1 MLKII
6 TCCFELL
13 DDFCRHRIRRNPKL
27 VRRSRLL
34 LQELCRAA
42 VHFQRYDEDTLIRR
56 VWQECLKLARFK
68 SRRCVD
74 VDDDSFTLAC
84 NEIQEVVS
92 EGLCTESIAWRL
104 ASALAVFEE
113 EDVATFM
120 EQAKRKEASTSVSIR
135 EEGQSDEDFFGI
147 CRNEV
152 LTAVLSVLL
161 ENELIEDI
169 PIQDFDP
176 WFQIKR
182 YGYAAACF
190 RVSTSQDLDELN
202 EFLNPLNP
210 LDDEKDLDLLEHPS
224 FAVEAATDA
233 FLDVVKNGS
242 AGVGT
247 GGTSKTQLCRALA
260 AALRC
265 FLRCPATK
273 VLVAPVIGEMTR
285 ELSEESMNETEV
297 LQQAVEALKCCGAWP
312 AAMEVNGLETKDEQN
327 GVWEVYVE
335 VFMKAFRLWSSPASL
350 FSIKYTGRICVFQIE
365 GRHVLFKKRN
375 RIHRNSMMIFQ
386 SMNFGTICRNLRQIF
401 N

>member
-104 ASALAVFEE
+104 ASALAVFDE

-202 EFLNPLNP
+202 EFLNQLNP
-210 LDDEKDLDLLEHPS
+210 LDDGGDGDEKDLDFLEHPI
-224 FAVEAATDA
+224 FAVEAAGDA

-242 AGVGT
+242 VGT
-247 GGTSKTQLCRALA
+247 SESLQSKKQLCRALA

-285 ELSEESMNETEV
+285 ELSDELSMNETEV

-312 AAMEVNGLETKDEQN
+312 AAMEVNGLETNDEQKRC
-327 GVWEVYVE
+327 VWEGYAE
-335 VFMKAFRLWSSPASL
+335 VFVKAFRLWVDLMPVTYWYVESPS
-350 FSIKYTGRICVFQIE
+350 FPSSIKYTGH
-365 GRHVLFKKRN
+365 GHVLFSKKTGF
-375 RIHRNSMMIFQ
+375 IGI
-386 SMNFGTICRNLRQIF
+386 G
-401 N
+401 

>member
-1 MLKII
+1 M
-6 TCCFELL
+6 
-13 DDFCRHRIRRNPKL
+13 
-27 VRRSRLL
+27 RRSRLL

-56 VWQECLKLARFK
+56 VWQECQKLARFK

-74 VDDDSFTLAC
+74 LDDDSFTLAC

-104 ASALAVFEE
+104 ASALAVFDE
-113 EDVATFM
+113 EDVDTFM
-120 EQAKRKEASTSVSIR
+120 DQAFKEASTSVSIR

-190 RVSTSQDLDELN
+190 RVSASKDLDELN
-202 EFLNPLNP
+202 ELNQ
-210 LDDEKDLDLLEHPS
+210 LDDGGDGDERDLDLLEHPS
-224 FAVEAATDA
+224 FAVEAAGDA

-242 AGVGT
+242 VGT
-247 GGTSKTQLCRALA
+247 SESLQSKTQLCRALA

-273 VLVAPVIGEMTR
+273 VLVAPVIGEMTK
-285 ELSEESMNETEV
+285 ELSEELSMNETEV

-312 AAMEVNGLETKDEQN
+312 AAMEVNGETKDEQN
-327 GVWEVYVE
+327 GVW
-335 VFMKAFRLWSSPASL
+335 SPPASP
-350 FSIKYTGRICVFQIE
+350 E
-365 GRHVLFKKRN
+365 
-375 RIHRNSMMIFQ
+375 IHD
-386 SMNFGTICRNLRQIF
+386 LRVHELWDYLQYF
-401 N
+401 LAN

>member
-104 ASALAVFEE
+104 ASALAVFDE

-120 EQAKRKEASTSVSIR
+120 EQAKRKEASTTVSIR

-202 EFLNPLNP
+202 EFLNQLNP
-210 LDDEKDLDLLEHPS
+210 LDDGGDLDFLEHPS
-224 FAVEAATDA
+224 FAVEAAGDA
-233 FLDVVKNGS
+233 FLDVVKNGIGS
-242 AGVGT
+242 AGTV
-247 GGTSKTQLCRALA
+247 GTSKKQLCRALA

-285 ELSEESMNETEV
+285 ELSDELSMNETEV

-312 AAMEVNGLETKDEQN
+312 AAMEVNGLETKDEQKRC
-327 GVWEVYVE
+327 VWEVESPSFPFFHQVHGPHLC
-335 VFMKAFRLWSSPASL
+335 VPKRGSSCPLA
-350 FSIKYTGRICVFQIE
+350 
-365 GRHVLFKKRN
+365 KKN

-386 SMNFGTICRNLRQIF
+386 SMNFGTICRN
-401 N
+401 

>member
-1 MLKII
+1 MLKIT

-104 ASALAVFEE
+104 ASALAVFDE

-202 EFLNPLNP
+202 ELNQLNP
-210 LDDEKDLDLLEHPS
+210 LDDGGDLDFLEHPI

-242 AGVGT
+242 AGVGSV
-247 GGTSKTQLCRALA
+247 GTSKKQLCRALA

-285 ELSEESMNETEV
+285 ELSEELSMNESEV

-312 AAMEVNGLETKDEQN
+312 AAMEVNGLETKDEEN
-327 GVWEVYVE
+327 GVCVCVGGGVPQLPFFPSSTWATFVCS
-335 VFMKAFRLWSSPASL
+335 KARVVMSL
-350 FSIKYTGRICVFQIE
+350 S
-365 GRHVLFKKRN
+365 KKN

-386 SMNFGTICRNLRQIF
+386 SMNFGTICRNLRQI
-401 N
+401 

>member
-1 MLKII
+1 MLRII

-13 DDFCRHRIRRNPKL
+13 DYFCRHRIRRNPKL

-56 VWQECLKLARFK
+56 VWQECQKLARFK

-74 VDDDSFTLAC
+74 LDDDSFTLAC

-92 EGLCTESIAWRL
+92 EGLCTESVAWRL
-104 ASALAVFEE
+104 ASALAVFDK

-120 EQAKRKEASTSVSIR
+120 DQAFKEASTSVSIR

-147 CRNEV
+147 CRTEV

-190 RVSTSQDLDELN
+190 RVSNLKDSDFDELN
-202 EFLNPLNP
+202 ELNQ
-210 LDDEKDLDLLEHPS
+210 LDDGGDGDEKIHLDLLEHPTA
-224 FAVEAATDA
+224 AVEAAGAA
-233 FLDVVKNGS
+233 FLDAAKVESVESLK
-242 AGVGT
+242 
-247 GGTSKTQLCRALA
+247 SKTQLCRALA

-273 VLVAPVIGEMTR
+273 VLVAPVIGEMTK
-285 ELSEESMNETEV
+285 ELSEELSMNETEV

-327 GVWEVYVE
+327 SVWEVNV
-335 VFMKAFRLWSSPASL
+335 K
-350 FSIKYTGRICVFQIE
+350 
-365 GRHVLFKKRN
+365 VL
-375 RIHRNSMMIFQ
+375 
-386 SMNFGTICRNLRQIF
+386 
-401 N
+401 